1 MEIHQETAADATLRV
16 LEATDAWAM
25 GVIDHCL
32 LVVWRKQPTPDAFR
46 FRNAALSAVVAK
58 YPRQAALVEV
68 VEPNSTP
75 PQDDARRVAMSV
87 YQDLGDDL
95 TAIAM
100 LIEGSY
106 IRSTLVRAI
115 LTTMMFFV
123 KQLQPT
129 KVFRNVGETAAWI
142 GPAVHAGSG
151 FEQRLLVAIAELRAK
166 IKPHA

>member
-1 MEIHQETAADATLRV
+1 METHQETSADSTLRV
-16 LEATDAWAM
+16 LDATEGWAM

-32 LVVWRKQPTPDAFR
+32 LVIWRTQPTPDAFR
-46 FRNAALSAVVAK
+46 FRNAALSAVVAQ
-58 YPRQAALVEV
+58 YRGGAALVEV

-87 YQDLGDDL
+87 YKGLGDDL

-129 KVFRNVGETAAWI
+129 RVFRSVGETAAWI
-142 GPAVHAGSG
+142 GPAVRAGSG
-151 FEQRLLVAIAELRAK
+151 FEQRLNVAIAELRAK
-166 IKPHA
+166 IKPR

>member
-1 MEIHQETAADATLRV
+1 
-16 LEATDAWAM
+16 M

-32 LVVWRKQPTPDAFR
+32 LVIWRTQPTPDAFR
-46 FRNAALSAVVAK
+46 FRNTALAAVVAK
-58 YPRQAALVEV
+58 YPTRAALVEV
-68 VEPNSTP
+68 VEANSTP

-87 YQDLGDDL
+87 YKDLGDDL

-129 KVFRNVGETAAWI
+129 KVFRSVSDTAEWI
-142 GPAVHAGSG
+142 GPAVRAGSG
-151 FEQRLLVAIAELRAK
+151 FEQRLNRAITELRAQ
-166 IKPHA
+166 IKPR